1 MEAYVIFPY
10 VLHIFGMFLG
20 CGMGDNDPIRNLTW
34 VILIEDFHF
43 NCDKFLKIYQNI
55 IKIIKT

>member
-20 CGMGDNDPIRNLTW
+20 CGTGDNDPIRNLAW
-34 VILIEDFHF
+34 VMFDRRFSL
-43 NCDKFLKIYQNI
+43 
-55 IKIIKT
+55 